1 MDVPISLMGSLMN
14 LYLGRNWTHT
24 KPLTVVTSRERDWNK
39 DLGRRHL
46 CVFTLHIAALL
57 DFLKKYRVPI
67 TFTILKKQLEKE
79 NGMNCFKGK
88 WSGCK

>member
-39 DLGRRHL
+39 GLGRRHL